1 MHLSLT
7 LAGALG
13 YAELGILPM
22 KVTEG
27 LAIEAIR
34 YQRTGGYSFGDSKAL
49 AKSLPAS
56 VKRYFGMQVPQ

>member
-1 MHLSLT
+1 MP
-7 LAGALG
+7 AGALG
-13 YAELGILPM
+13 YADLGILPM

-27 LAIEAIR
+27 LPLEAIR
-34 YQRTGGYSFGDSKAL
+34 FQRTGGYSLGDTKAI